1 LRIRD
6 AVVQVFLA
14 TAFSLSGFAADVQS
28 LTWLTGCWRSA
39 DGSVT
44 EQWMKPEGGTMLGMN
59 RTVAAGKTVAWE
71 FLRIVQDENGTVSFI
86 ALPSGQK
93 ETAFRLTKSGDRE
106 ATFENPDHDFPQRV
120 IYRLRED
127 GSLLGRIEGI
137 SKGKHKS
144 ADFPLNR
151 VSCDQ

>member
-14 TAFSLSGFAADVQS
+14 TAFSVSGFAADVQS

-106 ATFENPDHDFPQRV
+106 ATFENAGHDFPQRV

-127 GSLLGRIEGI
+127 GSLLGRIEGT
-137 SKGKHKS
+137 KNGQDR
-144 ADFPLNR
+144 AVDFPLQKTR
-151 VSCDQ
+151 CE